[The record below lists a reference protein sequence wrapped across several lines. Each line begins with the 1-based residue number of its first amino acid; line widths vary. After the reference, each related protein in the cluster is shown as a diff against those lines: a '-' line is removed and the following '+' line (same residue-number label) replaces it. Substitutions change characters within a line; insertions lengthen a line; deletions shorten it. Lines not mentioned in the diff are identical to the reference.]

1 MSLLSEIKARLA
13 ITGNYHDELLTAY
26 ANDVKEYLLSAG
38 VKKEVVESKKAVGCI
53 AKGVS
58 DLWERET
65 FSDLFRQRAI
75 QLTFEVVDDVQPT
88 E

>member
-1 MSLLSEIKARLA
+1 MNLLSEIKSRLA

-26 ANDVKEYLLSAG
+26 ADDVKEYLLSAG

-75 QLTFEVVDDVQPT
+75 QLTFEGVDDVQPT

>member
-1 MSLLSEIKARLA
+1 MNLLSEIKSRLA

-26 ANDVKEYLLSAG
+26 ADDVKEYLLSAG

-58 DLWERET
+58 DLWERES

-75 QLTFEVVDDVQPT
+75 QLTFEVIDDVQPT

>member
-1 MSLLSEIKARLA
+1 MTLLSEIKSRLA

-26 ANDVKEYLLSAG
+26 AADVKEYLLSAG
-38 VKKEVVESKKAVGCI
+38 VKKEVVESQKAVGCI

-75 QLTFEVVDDVQPT
+75 QLTFEGVDDVQPA

>member
-1 MSLLSEIKARLA
+1 MNLLSEIKSRLA

-26 ANDVKEYLLSAG
+26 AEDVKEYLLSAG
-38 VKKEVVESKKAVGCI
+38 VKKKVVESKKAVGCI